1 MRKRPASSPYPV
13 QEGEAPFQVGPGLG
27 EGLPQEGLGLVV
39 GEVPEGL
46 KGQGGV
52 LPLGQRLQ
60 EGEPLPPPHLQKGL
74 PQAEPGPGAAPPQ
87 EALPGRKLL
96 RGDGEGDGAF
106 QELEE
111 FFLEARPEEGL
122 GEELRGKPPLG
133 LPHRLLDLRP
143 QGPLGHLPEEG
154 VEAVAR
160 GDPLE
165 KPFLE
170 ETLRDGKGPLGGQE
184 GEGGEEEA
192 FLELLLREAFPQAL
206 EEGHGLWGPS
216 GEGGEE
222 EGRAQPP
229 VARWASRH
237 PSRPPKRASASS
249 SVKARSGAFRWTSR
263 PSARSLGSSG

>member
-1 MRKRPASSPYPV
+1 M
-13 QEGEAPFQVGPGLG
+13 
-27 EGLPQEGLGLVV
+27 
-39 GEVPEGL
+39 
-46 KGQGGV
+46 
-52 LPLGQRLQ
+52 
-60 EGEPLPPPHLQKGL
+60 
-74 PQAEPGPGAAPPQ
+74 
-87 EALPGRKLL
+87 
-96 RGDGEGDGAF
+96 
-106 QELEE
+106 
-111 FFLEARPEEGL
+111 
-122 GEELRGKPPLG
+122 
-133 LPHRLLDLRP
+133 
-143 QGPLGHLPEEG
+143 
-154 VEAVAR
+154 EAVAR

-222 EGRAQPP
+222 EGEGPAPRGPVGLPP
-229 VARWASRH
+229 
-237 PSRPPKRASASS
+237 PLPPPKRASASS

>member
-1 MRKRPASSPYPV
+1 M
-13 QEGEAPFQVGPGLG
+13 GPGLG

-111 FFLEARPEEGL
+111 FFL
-122 GEELRGKPPLG
+122 
-133 LPHRLLDLRP
+133 
-143 QGPLGHLPEEG
+143 GP
-154 VEAVAR
+154 A
-160 GDPLE
+160 
-165 KPFLE
+165 
-170 ETLRDGKGPLGGQE
+170 
-184 GEGGEEEA
+184 
-192 FLELLLREAFPQAL
+192 
-206 EEGHGLWGPS
+206 
-216 GEGGEE
+216 
-222 EGRAQPP
+222 
-229 VARWASRH
+229 
-237 PSRPPKRASASS
+237 PKRASARSS
-249 SVKARSGAFRWTSR
+249 GESLPSAFRTASWTSALR
-263 PSARSLGSSG
+263 ALWAISRRRGWRR